1 MPERE
6 AQLFT
11 AMFRRSPIGMALV
24 SLQGQFMTVNE
35 ALCRML
41 GYTQAELLALT
52 FQDITHPEDLDSDL
66 GLLRRVLAREMD
78 QYELRKRYWRKDG
91 QLIWIELH
99 VSLILDE
106 AGAPAFFV
114 SQIQDITAQVETE
127 AQLQEVN
134 ERLRLALEATQDGLW
149 DWRLPG
155 RELFVSDAFRS
166 QLGFDRHEPVSL
178 DAWLARV
185 HPDDLPALQD
195 SYRAHLAGHR
205 ALHVQYRAQ
214 HGSGE
219 WRFFQVRG
227 QITAQDDQGQPLRVT
242 GTQTDVTEQ
251 VRTTQDLQL
260 LLDNLPA
267 LIGYWDTTLHN
278 RFGNPTYLAWFGQ
291 TPAQVRGQHIRD
303 VIGEELYAQN
313 RPMIERVL
321 AGETRRFERQITD
334 ASGQPRAIELVY
346 VPDMQGGEVRG
357 FFSLGTDITARKVAE
372 RALTEQRELARVTLS
387 SIGDGVVTTDPQ
399 GRVTFLN
406 PTAERMTGWTLAEAA
421 GQPIE
426 AVMALLEEGTRTELA
441 NPLRRALQERVTLGL
456 AANTLLRSRAGH
468 HHSIED
474 SAAPILNEQGE
485 LLGAVLVFHDVS
497 EARAM
502 AVRMSHLAQHDALT
516 DLPNRVLLRDRVS
529 QAISRARRQG
539 TRFAVLFLDL
549 DHFKNVNDSLGHH
562 VGDELL
568 KAISARLRGVLRA
581 SDTVSR
587 QGGDEF
593 IVLLPDM
600 READHV
606 EHVIAKLTE
615 AVTAP
620 YQVAGHHLEVGFSV
634 GVALYPDDGESTDVL
649 LQHADAAMYRAK
661 AEGRGRHRFFS
672 RALHQAILA
681 RQSLQAE
688 LRQAFERREFSLVY
702 QPKVNLW
709 TREVLGA
716 EALLRWVRPDG
727 RAVSPLDFIP
737 LAEESGL
744 IVPLGAWVLETA
756 CQQSR
761 AWTQAC
767 GHNVPVSVNIS
778 PLQFADPGFLETVQR
793 YLQGTG
799 LTPGLLE
806 LELTES
812 MLMADIE
819 RVQQTLGALRHLG
832 VCVSIDDF
840 GTGYSS
846 LSYLRAF
853 PVNTLKIDRSFLK
866 TVPDDPQAVA
876 VVEAVVALGRS
887 LNLGVIAEGVE
898 TPEQARSLL
907 NLDCAAMQGYLFG
920 RPMPPGELLTWL
932 RDWHAQGA
940 EDPEPSPLRE

>member
-1 MPERE
+1 MPEHE
-6 AQLFT
+6 AQLFA
-11 AMFRRSPIGMALV
+11 AMFRRSPMGIALV
-24 SLQGQFMTVNE
+24 SLEGSFLQVND
-35 ALCRML
+35 ALSRML
-41 GYTQAELLALT
+41 GYAPAELQALT
-52 FQDITHPEDLDSDL
+52 FQDITHPDDLDSDL
-66 GLLRRVLAREMD
+66 ALLRRVLARELD

-99 VSLILDE
+99 VSLIVHED
-106 AGAPAFFV
+106 GSPAFFV
-114 SQIQDITAQVETE
+114 SQIQDITAQVERE
-127 AQLQEVN
+127 AQLQDVN
-134 ERLRLALEATQDGLW
+134 ERLRLALDATEDGIW
-149 DWRLPG
+149 DWQLPG
-155 RELFVSDAFRS
+155 GELFVSDTFRA
-166 QLGFDRHEPVSL
+166 QLGLAAHEPVSL
-178 DAWLARV
+178 ATWLAQV
-185 HPDDLPALQD
+185 HPDDLPALQAT
-195 SYRAHLAGHR
+195 YRAHLTGDR
-205 ALHVQYRAQ
+205 PLHAQYRARPA
-214 HGSGE
+214 SGE
-219 WRFFQVRG
+219 WHVFQVRG
-227 QITAQDDQGQPLRVT
+227 RVTAWDEAGQPRRVV
-242 GTQTDVTEQ
+242 GTQTDITAQ

-278 RFGNPTYLAWFGQ
+278 RFGNPTYLDWFGL

-303 VIGEELYAQN
+303 VIGEALYAQN
-313 RPMIERVL
+313 QPMIRRVL
-321 AGETRRFERQITD
+321 AGETMRFERQLTR
-334 ASGQPRAIELVY
+334 ASGQLRFIELVY
-346 VPDMQGGEVRG
+346 VPDLQGGEVRG
-357 FFSLGTDITARKVAE
+357 FFSLGTDITARKAAE
-372 RALTEQRELARVTLS
+372 RALTEQRELARVTLA
-387 SIGDGVVTTDPQ
+387 SIGDGVITTDPE

-406 PTAERMTGWTLAEAA
+406 PTAERMTGWALAEAT

-426 AVMALLEEGTRTELA
+426 TVMPLLEESSRQPLP
-441 NPLRRALQERVTLGL
+441 NPLRRALSERETLGL
-456 AANTLLRSRAGH
+456 AANTLLRSQGGAYF
-468 HHSIED
+468 SIED

-502 AVRMSHLAQHDALT
+502 AVRMTHLAQHDALT

-529 QAISRARRQG
+529 QAIGRAQRQG

-568 KAISARLRGVLRA
+568 RAIAGRLRGALRA

-606 EHVIAKLTE
+606 ENVLAKLTE
-615 AVTAP
+615 ALTVP
-620 YQVAGHHLEVGFSV
+620 YHVAGHQLDIGFSV

-672 RALHQAILA
+672 RALHEAILA
-681 RQSLQAE
+681 RQSLQTE

-727 RAVSPLDFIP
+727 RAVSPMDFIP

-756 CQQSR
+756 CAQSR
-761 AWTQAC
+761 AWAQQC
-767 GHNVPVSVNIS
+767 GHDVPVSVNIS
-778 PLQFADPGFLETVQR
+778 PLQFTDPGFLATVQR
-793 YLQGTG
+793 CLQGSG
-799 LTPGLLE
+799 LSPRLLE

-812 MLMADIE
+812 MLMADLE
-819 RVQQTLGALRHLG
+819 RVQQTLGALRALG

-866 TVPDDPQAVA
+866 TLPDDAQALA

-907 NLDCAAMQGYLFG
+907 NLDCAAMQGYLFA
-920 RPMPPGELLTWL
+920 RPMPPAELLTWL
-932 RDWHAQGA
+932 RDWRAQSA
-940 EDPEPSPLRE
+940 EDADLSSLRD